1 MDHPSIVFET
11 LTGID
16 NDSVFTDGYGRTWR
30 KPTPVDS
37 SREFVSFRLEKK
49 LKFNFDLFSRDLA
62 IAIHNDE
69 RRQLHEAQLRQRQ
82 TQGYYDER
90 SSRKS
95 KKKSHK
101 SYRDDDY
108 DSGCILS

>member
-1 MDHPSIVFET
+1 MAKTNTCRFITRVRF
-11 LTGID
+11 I
-16 NDSVFTDGYGRTWR
+16 
-30 KPTPVDS
+30 
-37 SREFVSFRLEKK
+37 SFGEKI
-49 LKFNFDLFSRDLA
+49 KFNFDLFSRDLA

-69 RRQLHEAQLRQRQ
+69 RRQVHEAQLRQRQ
-82 TQGYYDER
+82 AQGYYNEQ